1 MKVREFLRMFPDVQ
15 LTSSQLAFCCYL
27 ESKGQRFCVDFGYQN
42 AIDKAWE
49 LMDLEDG
56 VLVQ

>member
-15 LTSSQLAFCCYL
+15 LTNSQLAFCLYL
-27 ESKGQRFCVDFGYQN
+27 ESKGQRFCVDFGYNN